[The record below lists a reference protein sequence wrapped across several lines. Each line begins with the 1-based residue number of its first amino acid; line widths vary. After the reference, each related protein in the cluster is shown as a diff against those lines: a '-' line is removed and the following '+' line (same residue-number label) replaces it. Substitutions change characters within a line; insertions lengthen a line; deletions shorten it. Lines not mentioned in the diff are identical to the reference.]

1 MPGISRNGDVHA
13 CGAVAV
19 TYSPNVFADG
29 LEIHRQGDVDQHGPC
44 IGVQVAHSPTTYA
57 NGIPV
62 GRCGDNHS
70 GDICHPPNPHV
81 TCSPT
86 TFADG

>member
-1 MPGISRNGDVHA
+1 MPGIARKGDPHS

-19 TYSPNVFADG
+19 TYSPNVFCDG
-29 LEIHRQGDVDQHGPC
+29 LNVHREGDIDVHGPC
-44 IGVQVAHSPTTYA
+44 VAVQVAHSPTTFA

-62 GRCGDNHS
+62 ARCGDNHS
-70 GDICHPPNPHV
+70 GDGCHPPNPHSG
-81 TCSPT
+81 CSPT